1 MRGSLNPL
9 RHLATLAV
17 EYDQVPNEVRCCLEL
32 LRTCDQDL
40 QRLIELR
47 NEHLVL
53 LEKQPEA
60 LDRVNKIIE
69 AAQTGLVEVCEIVE
83 KCRPEAHRGKT
94 PFRNRMKWIFVDSM
108 LFRNQE
114 PVISRHHTSVLAELI
129 FVRQI
134 VLWAPVAEQ
143 QKKIEQSQSI
153 EKSPPVFENIA
164 LLGELMGDVSA
175 SNHSPISTPDNAPA
189 TLTPPPLA
197 SLNLSQT
204 TLSSWPSS
212 SMRHDLNDSSS
223 KPALEGLNPSLNQTP
238 PAFPILVY
246 DDEKEVVQDRQ
257 EKTDGERIVL
267 NPNDNSG
274 LSLLFGDGT
283 EVTPCSSPQ
292 IHAASVASVSQ
303 ISLDYTL
310 PAQQVTSLSTPVSGR
325 LAADLSIMR
334 RTTSNQLLTNSDS
347 KDELTEPTPG
357 WHQPKL
363 THQSSLP
370 SVTSHKQP
378 RQHRASLSTYPA
390 NIQPQS
396 TLSSAHSKQ
405 QHSSR
410 PSSTG
415 SSWVPPVT
423 SSSPQPQA
431 PGLTKSVS
439 DVTSL
444 RHLFAHSVPMTQ
456 TPVTKAITQS
466 GKMQSLSN
474 IPPELIHIHKK

>member
-69 AAQTGLVEVCEIVE
+69 AAHRGLVEVCEIVE

-134 VLWAPVAEQ
+134 VLWAPVVEQ
-143 QKKIEQSQSI
+143 QKIEQNQSV

-164 LLGELMGDVSA
+164 LLGELMGDVSV
-175 SNHSPISTPDNAPA
+175 SNNGPISTSENAPA
-189 TLTPPPLA
+189 TLTP
-197 SLNLSQT
+197 SLLTSVNFSQT

-212 SMRHDLNDSSS
+212 SMRHDLNESSS
-223 KPALEGLNPSLNQTP
+223 KPALEGLNTSLNQTSST
-238 PAFPILVY
+238 FPILVY

-267 NPNDNSG
+267 NPTDNSG
-274 LSLLFGDGT
+274 LSLLFGNGT

-292 IHAASVASVSQ
+292 SHAASVASVSQ

-310 PAQQVTSLSTPVSGR
+310 PGRQVTSLGTSVSGR
-325 LAADLSIMR
+325 LAADLSTMR
-334 RTTSNQLLTNSDS
+334 RTASNQLLTTSDS
-347 KDELTEPTPG
+347 NDGITEPSPG

-363 THQSSLP
+363 TH
-370 SVTSHKQP
+370 
-378 RQHRASLSTYPA
+378 
-390 NIQPQS
+390 
-396 TLSSAHSKQ
+396 
-405 QHSSR
+405 
-410 PSSTG
+410 
-415 SSWVPPVT
+415 
-423 SSSPQPQA
+423 
-431 PGLTKSVS
+431 
-439 DVTSL
+439 
-444 RHLFAHSVPMTQ
+444 
-456 TPVTKAITQS
+456 
-466 GKMQSLSN
+466 
-474 IPPELIHIHKK
+474 